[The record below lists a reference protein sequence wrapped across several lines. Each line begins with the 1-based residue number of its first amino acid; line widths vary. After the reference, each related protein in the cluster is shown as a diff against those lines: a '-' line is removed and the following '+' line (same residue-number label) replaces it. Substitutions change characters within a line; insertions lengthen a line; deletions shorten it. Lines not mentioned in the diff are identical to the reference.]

1 MPSDPPAGPPRRPV
15 PPTGTHDPGPHDPGP
30 HDPGPYGRHPYGRD
44 PGAEAAA
51 TDAVVLA
58 EAVALARRC
67 PPSRRAYAVGAVV
80 LTAAA
85 RSVGWSRA
93 TDPHDHAE
101 EVALAA
107 FPGDPAGGTLYVS
120 MEPCS
125 TRRSRPRTCTGRVI
139 DAGLARVVFAL
150 REPPL
155 FVDCHGAELLAAAGV
170 EVVELPALAPAV
182 LAVNA
187 HLLG

>member
-1 MPSDPPAGPPRRPV
+1 MPSDPAAGP
-15 PPTGTHDPGPHDPGP
+15 GD
-30 HDPGPYGRHPYGRD
+30 RD
-44 PGAEAAA
+44 PDAGVSDAA
-51 TDAVVLA
+51 VLA

-67 PPSRRAYAVGAVV
+67 PPSRTAYAVGAVV

-125 TRRSRPRTCTGRVI
+125 ARRSRPRTCTGRAI

-155 FVDCHGAELLAAAGV
+155 FADCHGAELLAAAGI

-182 LAVNA
+182 LAANA